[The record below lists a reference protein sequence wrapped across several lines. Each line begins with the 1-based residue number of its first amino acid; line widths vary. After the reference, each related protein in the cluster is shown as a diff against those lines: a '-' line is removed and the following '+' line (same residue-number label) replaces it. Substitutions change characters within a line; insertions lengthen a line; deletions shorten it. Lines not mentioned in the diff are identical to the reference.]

1 MNPEPMIEAT
11 PRAMNRRTF
20 LQGSLA
26 SGSVLLAPELL
37 AQPSAQPGA
46 GVVSGRPRLF
56 FPPDRIA
63 GLRRRLATDASVQSG
78 WAKLLRRADDLVQ
91 ARLLAPQDA
100 DGGGGKQGNYHEV
113 SDQMKDLGLTLSLA
127 WRMTGDERYARKLR
141 EAMLESVGY
150 ERWNSENYR
159 QRSPSWRSG
168 LWTAAFSVG
177 CAAGYDALHDFLS
190 VADRQRIAGG
200 MVRLGIL
207 PLLEDWV
214 LPERRIHALD
224 SMGHNYF
231 CICPA
236 GAGVGALALFGED
249 PRALGWMQA
258 VENVFEEFF
267 AYKGQVLQNKPV
279 SFDAAG
285 AYYEG
290 VHYADYPLSQYL
302 VYRLARLN
310 VMPEPKPARIPVV
323 GRMAEFFVHNLYP
336 ASKSAIGVNFGDDWP
351 LNAGPGAM
359 RLLAA
364 QGFSPGLVRW
374 YVEQADPEPDDPL
387 ALAYYDHA
395 AGAARNPLPLSVAY
409 REIGWA
415 VLRNSW
421 EKDATMLALRSG
433 FTWNHAHADA
443 ASFILCHAG
452 EQLLIDPGVCEYHLP
467 QYNDHYRQSRG
478 HNVVLFNGQGQPT
491 EDVKLRGGKFPG
503 RIHSLLDGAGL
514 KYIYA
519 DATGPMARHLSRNY
533 RHWLWLDGV
542 ILVFDDLLAHEPG
555 RFDWLLHYAGAARRD
570 GSTVEVTNGDAQAS
584 VTMLF
589 PADPLIRE
597 EEGFAQN
604 DPDRKVTYLA
614 FATSAPAQEQKF
626 IVAIVPQPVDATAP
640 VPKVELLNEPLALG
654 VRVRKGDTIT
664 DVYLNLQAD
673 GRRMHL
679 NSNNTIAGWETDA
692 YLFALTRPAASAA
705 ATPENV
711 TRYFVSA
718 ASYLRK
724 EGQTVLHS
732 LSKMEAVFRPGAQ
745 MEILIEGQKRIAA
758 TLFSPRKPAA
768 LSVNGKAA
776 AFEHQ
781 PKERTIRFRHA
792 S

>member
-1 MNPEPMIEAT
+1 M
-11 PRAMNRRTF
+11 
-20 LQGSLA
+20 
-26 SGSVLLAPELL
+26 
-37 AQPSAQPGA
+37 
-46 GVVSGRPRLF
+46 
-56 FPPDRIA
+56 
-63 GLRRRLATDASVQSG
+63 
-78 WAKLLRRADDLVQ
+78 
-91 ARLLAPQDA
+91 
-100 DGGGGKQGNYHEV
+100 
-113 SDQMKDLGLTLSLA
+113 
-127 WRMTGDERYARKLR
+127 
-141 EAMLESVGY
+141 
-150 ERWNSENYR
+150 
-159 QRSPSWRSG
+159 
-168 LWTAAFSVG
+168 G
-177 CAAGYDALHDFLS
+177 CAAGCDALQDFLS
-190 VADRQRIAGG
+190 VTDRLRIAEG

-249 PRALGWMQA
+249 PRAPDWMQA
-258 VENVFEEFF
+258 VETVFEEFF
-267 AYKGQVLQNKPV
+267 DYKGQVLQNKPV

-290 VHYADYPLSQYL
+290 IHYTDYAVSQYL

-310 VMPEPKPARIPVV
+310 VMPEPQPARIPVV
-323 GRMAEFFVHNLYP
+323 ERVAEFFAHNLYP
-336 ASKSAIGVNFGDDWP
+336 TSRSAIGVNFGDDWP
-351 LNAGPGAM
+351 PNRGPGAM

-364 QGFSPGLVRW
+364 QGFSPELVRW
-374 YVEQADPEPDDPL
+374 YVQRTNQEPDDPL
-387 ALAYYDHA
+387 AVAYYDQT
-395 AGAARNPLPLSVAY
+395 AGAARNTLPRSVIY
-409 REIGWA
+409 RDIGWA
-415 VLRNSW
+415 VLRSSW
-421 EKDATMLALRSG
+421 ENDATLLAIRSG

-443 ASFILCHAG
+443 GSFILYHAG
-452 EQLLIDPGVCEYHLP
+452 QQLLIDSGVCRYSRPEYSS
-467 QYNDHYRQSRG
+467 YYRQSRG
-478 HNVVLFNGQGQPT
+478 HNVVLFNGHGQPV

-503 RIHSLLDGAGL
+503 SVHSLLDGAGL

-519 DATGPMARHLSRNY
+519 DATGPMAHHLTRNY

-542 ILVFDDLLAHEPG
+542 ILIFDDLLAHEPG
-555 RFDWLLHYAGAARRD
+555 RFDWLLHYAGVARRD
-570 GSTVEVTNGDAQAS
+570 GNDVEVTNGEAKAS
-584 VTMLF
+584 VKMLF

-597 EEGFAQN
+597 EDGFAQN

-614 FATSAPAQEQKF
+614 FATAAAALEQKF
-626 IVAIVPQPVDATAP
+626 IVAIVPQPADGSPLAP
-640 VPKVELLNEPLALG
+640 KLELLREPLALG
-654 VRVRKGDTIT
+654 VRVRHGNTIT

-692 YLFALTRPAASAA
+692 YLFAVTRPAASAA

-724 EGQTVLHS
+724 DGQTVLHS
-732 LSKMEAVFRPGAQ
+732 LSKLEAVFQPGAQ
-745 MEILIEGQKRIAA
+745 MEVLLEGQKRIAA
-758 TLFSPRKPAA
+758 TLFSPGKPAA

-776 AFEHQ
+776 LFEHR